1 MFEIKQKTYGK
12 KNDRVVIVLGG
23 WGTTQGQLWLLGHLL
38 ASYKFK
44 AIIFTYSKDIL
55 SIYPDTTSKHIHEV
69 VDQVGQTITSLPA
82 KQQKNVSLFGM
93 SLGTNIAF
101 LVANEKKIEKM
112 VINLSGGDFAE
123 TIWALDKV
131 APEIKAGFEKE
142 HITLTKLKRKWSTL
156 SPLNNIDGL
165 KTKEVLLYLAKK
177 DEFIPFSHQKN
188 LLDALQSK
196 TKVDAYLNE
205 RHGHLVSSIINLLRF
220 QVYIRFLQAPTT
232 KRGRKTK
239 VTEV

>member
-55 SIYPDTTSKHIHEV
+55 SIYPDTTSKHVHEV
-69 VDQVGQTITSLPA
+69 VDQLGQTITSLPA

-165 KTKEVLLYLAKK
+165 KTKEVLLYLPGNNSLLLPETILLYIYIAQ
-177 DEFIPFSHQKN
+177 ENASSFYCSRCFPNFSQNH
-188 LLDALQSK
+188 
-196 TKVDAYLNE
+196 
-205 RHGHLVSSIINLLRF
+205 INLLYLLSCKF
-220 QVYIRFLQAPTT
+220 
-232 KRGRKTK
+232 
-239 VTEV
+239 